1 MLLNVTDKQKEEK
14 IPPVVR
20 LGFRPFFLFGALYS
34 CVVIVIWAGLYVHP
48 NAFSL
53 TVPSLWWHA
62 HEMLFGF
69 AMAIVGGFLM
79 TAVQNWTGVP
89 GTRGLKLFVVFML
102 WLAARLSF
110 WVDVPIWSSLAL
122 DTLFIIC
129 ITWSV
134 GHRVVVTKRR
144 RNYLFIPILAM
155 AAALNT
161 LSYGVLLGYV
171 SLPINQVWH
180 STLLWYMML
189 IGVMGGRVIPFFTE
203 KKLSVEI
210 PSLPEWLELAINI
223 SFLLL
228 IGVTLALGTDNTVAR
243 GLLLLM
249 GIAQGVR
256 LLRWQGWRAY
266 SEPMLLSLHVFY
278 LFLPL
283 GLLLK
288 AVVTDP
294 WASQLIWHLFA
305 IGALGGVILAM
316 ITRVTLG
323 HTGRNVYQGPR
334 FAWLFCMLFL
344 SALVRVVGIWLWPSY
359 TLALVSASALLW
371 TISYGWFVLC
381 FGPMLVKARADGAV
395 G

>member
-1 MLLNVTDKQKEEK
+1 
-14 IPPVVR
+14 
-20 LGFRPFFLFGALYS
+20 
-34 CVVIVIWAGLYVHP
+34 
-48 NAFSL
+48 
-53 TVPSLWWHA
+53 
-62 HEMLFGF
+62 
-69 AMAIVGGFLM
+69 
-79 TAVQNWTGVP
+79 
-89 GTRGLKLFVVFML
+89 
-102 WLAARLSF
+102 
-110 WVDVPIWSSLAL
+110 
-122 DTLFIIC
+122 
-129 ITWSV
+129 
-134 GHRVVVTKRR
+134 
-144 RNYLFIPILAM
+144 
-155 AAALNT
+155 
-161 LSYGVLLGYV
+161 
-171 SLPINQVWH
+171 
-180 STLLWYMML
+180 
-189 IGVMGGRVIPFFTE
+189 
-203 KKLSVEI
+203 
-210 PSLPEWLELAINI
+210 
-223 SFLLL
+223 
-228 IGVTLALGTDNTVAR
+228 
-243 GLLLLM
+243 M

-266 SEPMLLSLHVFY
+266 SEPMLFSLHVFY

-294 WASQLIWHLFA
+294 WVSQLIWHLFA

-344 SALVRVVGIWLWPSY
+344 SALVRVFGIWLWPSY